1 MNVHTKE
8 WYLWQVLCTHAVE
21 RLIRI
26 QLLVWV
32 DKKMSCGQS
41 KDHRALRCL
50 FLYMFM
56 LCSCIGV
63 CVFFMQTCRMYTYKQ
78 FTTKQQHET
87 THNAAHAQT
96 DVIKYNV
103 LCGNAK

>member
-1 MNVHTKE
+1 MNIHTNE

-56 LCSCIGV
+56 HLGLYIFHANMLHV
-63 CVFFMQTCRMYTYKQ
+63 HIQTIHHETTAYK
-78 FTTKQQHET
+78 T
-87 THNAAHAQT
+87 THNAAHAQI
-96 DVIKYNV
+96 DVMKYQV
-103 LCGNAK
+103 FCGNAK